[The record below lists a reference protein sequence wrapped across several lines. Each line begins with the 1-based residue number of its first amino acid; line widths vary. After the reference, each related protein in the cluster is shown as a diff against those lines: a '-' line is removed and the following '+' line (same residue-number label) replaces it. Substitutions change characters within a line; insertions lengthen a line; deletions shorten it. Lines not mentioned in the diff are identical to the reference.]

1 MEYLIAVLNQDPRDA
16 SPVTAHRRA
25 SLAPGPPHS
34 RSYAKGKCL
43 PTSTS
48 SPRNS
53 RPSSKSR
60 GPRTGNSSRSNS
72 SESASRSQPAAQ
84 PRPDTSSLTLDSILN
99 PEPLK
104 PARLITQDEA
114 AALHFTDF
122 AISDSLK
129 QRIAAAGFVTPTPV
143 QAGAIPPAL
152 EGEDILATASTGTGK
167 TLSFLVPMVER
178 LDEIST
184 PSARG
189 KKNPILALILLPT
202 RELAMQVLEN
212 YHKICPVT
220 KNDAVLVCGGLNEN
234 PQIEAIGRG
243 PRIVVATPGRLEDY
257 LDRRLVKLND
267 VDMLVL
273 DEVDRMLDMGFLP
286 AIKRITGALPKD
298 RQTMCYSATLDANI
312 RNIVRDYVTDPVR
325 IEIGTTSKPSDR
337 VTLRVITVMQDQKL
351 AQLDRLLTTEEGS
364 YLVFSRTKHGADRIG
379 KKLEKLG
386 HKIEVIHGDRSQSQR
401 TTALKRFSDGKAR
414 VLVATDVA
422 ARGID
427 VSHIAHVVNY
437 DLPNGSDDFVHRIG
451 RTGRAGAKGV
461 ATTFITPMEKR
472 DARKLENELKIQFEW
487 IVADKDLAKE
497 ERNTPI
503 DLNKQPV
510 GSMDGILA
518 METRSWKNGDAPDA
532 GSDSAPQAPRRP
544 RSGGYGGRSAGGR
557 SAGAGGGRR
566 RRS

>member
-1 MEYLIAVLNQDPRDA
+1 MPKTA
-16 SPVTAHRRA
+16 SA
-25 SLAPGPPHS
+25 
-34 RSYAKGKCL
+34 
-43 PTSTS
+43 
-48 SPRNS
+48 PRNFRS
-53 RPSSKSR
+53 SSKSR
-60 GPRTGNSSRSNS
+60 GPRTGNSSHSHTS
-72 SESASRSQPAAQ
+72 DPVARSQPK
-84 PRPDTSSLTLDSILN
+84 PDTSSLTLDSILN

-167 TLSFLVPMVER
+167 TLSFLVPMIER

-189 KKNPILALILLPT
+189 KKNPVLALILLPT

-243 PRIVVATPGRLEDY
+243 PRIIVATPGRLEDY

-286 AIKRITGALPKD
+286 AIRRIAGALPKD
-298 RQTMCYSATLDANI
+298 RQTMCYSATLDGNI

-379 KKLEKLG
+379 KKLEKFG

-401 TTALKRFSDGKAR
+401 TTALKRFADGKAR

-461 ATTFITPMEKR
+461 ATTFVTPLEKR

-487 IVADKDLAKE
+487 LVADKDLAKE

-503 DLNKQPV
+503 DLSKQPA
-510 GSMDGILA
+510 DGLLA
-518 METRSWKNGDAPDA
+518 LETRSWKGSEGESTPGDAPQHA
-532 GSDSAPQAPRRP
+532 SRHG
-544 RSGGYGGRSAGGR
+544 RSGSGNTGGRSSGGR
-557 SAGAGGGRR
+557 GAGAGSGAGRR
-566 RRS
+566 RRR